1 MKRGRD
7 VPLKGG
13 IEYDALTGWRHVLA
27 SFSVR
32 GAKRWKRKYN
42 KRERKLAK
50 ESLNERDCGSI
61 EGIGG

>member
-7 VPLKGG
+7 VPLSGG
-13 IEYDALTGWRHVLA
+13 GEYDAHTGWRHVL
-27 SFSVR
+27 SSYYKQ
-32 GAKRWKRKYN
+32 GAKYWKRKYN

-50 ESLNERDCGSI
+50 ESLNGQDGRSV